1 MAHLFDRRIISQP
14 HRVFW
19 AGFETTTTR
28 LQQAGWNLSAEED
41 FRRGAIRLAMK
52 HEPLKLYGVSEPVEH
67 YYGGR
72 TMFEEPLLFRVRYMS
87 SRLDVVIN
95 DNLMNFSPIDAYPQT
110 MTIERKSIEDF
121 KIFAAPLARTEE
133 IIVDPNDVQAMLDHI
148 RKLQAPEQADIRAR
162 NAARERRER
171 YEAVPQQQFHA
182 QILSFARAA

>member
-14 HRVFW
+14 HRVWW
-19 AGFETTTTR
+19 AGFETTTAR
-28 LQQAGWNLSAEED
+28 MQQAGWNLSAEED
-41 FRRGAIRLAMK
+41 HMRGAVRLAMR

-67 YYGGR
+67 YYGR
-72 TMFEEPLLFRVRYMS
+72 MTMFEQPLEFHVRHMA
-87 SRLDVVIN
+87 SRFEVSIHTTAF
-95 DNLMNFSPIDAYPQT
+95 NFKPIDAYPQMLT
-110 MTIERKSIEDF
+110 RERRSIEDF
-121 KIFAAPLARTEE
+121 NIFATPLVRTEE

-171 YEAVPQQQFHA
+171 YESVPQQQFHA